1 MSRHIRILFVDD
13 DPDYCSLVRSMLHE
27 TPDLQLVGWAAT
39 REEALALV
47 QALEPDIVLMDLRL
61 SAQDLEGIDVSRQI
75 RLHSNAK
82 VIILTG
88 CEDREICIH
97 ACKLSYSSGYVYKS
111 QWPLLIPTIRE
122 VAAGPTPM
130 EYLIRSLKLAEL
142 STAELTVFHSMLGKP
157 VELISAE
164 KTIANQKTS
173 IFRKLGVKNAKELVH
188 IFCDCANRD

>member
-13 DPDYCSLVRSMLHE
+13 DPDYYTLVRSMLHE
-27 TPDLQLVGWAAT
+27 TAELQLAGWAAT
-39 REEALALV
+39 REEALVLV
-47 QALEPDIVLMDLRL
+47 QTLVPDIVLMDLSL
-61 SAQDLEGIDVSRQI
+61 SAQDMEGIEVSRQI
-75 RLHSNAK
+75 RLHTNAK

-88 CEDREICIH
+88 CEDQEICIH
-97 ACKLSYSSGYVYKS
+97 ACKMSYSSGYVYKS

-142 STAELTVFHSMLGKP
+142 STAELTVFHTMIGKP
-157 VELISAE
+157 MELISAE

-173 IFRKLGVKNAKELVH
+173 IFRKLGVKNTKELLH
-188 IFCDCANRD
+188 IFGDHTGRG